1 MMTEESKQ
9 AAAAVP
15 QVVQSAALA
24 PSRSGLLPA
33 LPADIADADVPALL
47 ADIERRVEA
56 LPGAFDAAVARRQVV
71 AVNAAAVAMQARN
84 LRRVTDRALAL
95 IEARLAVLMPANPPG
110 RPPRPAGEPDDQ
122 LAGSDAGAPDRA
134 PSAARPAETSGGSS
148 QPAVKPDGQ
157 LAGFDAG
164 APDRAPS
171 AARPADAPGGSSQ
184 PVVKPDGQLAGFD
197 AGAPDRAPSAAGPAG
212 TSGGSSQPAGKPDGQ
227 PAGFDAGAP
236 DRVPLPSARTMRDI
250 RAAHPDPADKQALR
264 ERMDRL
270 EDRGVRVSRRA
281 LIAEVRREQTA
292 AAEQP
297 GVDGLPEPVA
307 DTRPLPVVHH
317 ADLDEH
323 PLDTGSVDAVAMYA
337 SDAKDELDPCWP
349 FAETVLRPGGV
360 LLLRCEVGAE
370 EELHQRVTE
379 EYDNGTPA
387 SLAYVET
394 LAMVHGGHWWPV
406 LVFVRQGDE
415 ARLAERT
422 AYVGDDE
429 QACWRA
435 IVADWTCPADGL
447 VCDLYADD
455 GRILAAADAAQRRAV
470 GLCRDEAQVERVR
483 AEVARARGGPQE

>member
-1 MMTEESKQ
+1 MTEESKQ

-15 QVVQSAALA
+15 EVVQSAALA
-24 PSRSGLLPA
+24 PSRSGVLPA
-33 LPADIADADVPALL
+33 LPDDIADADVPALL

-56 LPGAFDAAVARRQVV
+56 LPGAFDAALARQQVV
-71 AVNAAAVAMQARN
+71 AVNAVAVAMQARN

-95 IEARLAVLMPANPPG
+95 IEARLAALMPANPSG
-110 RPPRPAGEPDDQ
+110 RPPRPVGKPDGQ
-122 LAGSDAGAPDRA
+122 LAGSDAGEPEDRA

-148 QPAVKPDGQ
+148 P
-157 LAGFDAG
+157 
-164 APDRAPS
+164 
-171 AARPADAPGGSSQ
+171 
-184 PVVKPDGQLAGFD
+184 
-197 AGAPDRAPSAAGPAG
+197 
-212 TSGGSSQPAGKPDGQ
+212 PAGKPDGQ
-227 PAGFDAGAP
+227 LAGFDAGAP

-270 EDRGVRVSRRA
+270 EDRGARVSRRA

-292 AAEQP
+292 AAEP
-297 GVDGLPEPVA
+297 AGADGLPEPVA
-307 DTRPLPVVHH
+307 DTRPLPVVHR

-337 SDAKDELDPCWP
+337 SDAKDELDPCCP

-370 EELHQRVTE
+370 EKINERVTE
-379 EYDNGTPA
+379 EYDNGTLA

-415 ARLAERT
+415 AHLAERT

-435 IVADWTCPADGL
+435 IVADWTYPADGL
-447 VCDLYADD
+447 VCDLCADD

-470 GLCRDEAQVERVR
+470 GLCRDEEQVERVR
-483 AEVARARGGPQE
+483 AEVARARGTPQE

>member
-1 MMTEESKQ
+1 
-9 AAAAVP
+9 
-15 QVVQSAALA
+15 
-24 PSRSGLLPA
+24 
-33 LPADIADADVPALL
+33 
-47 ADIERRVEA
+47 
-56 LPGAFDAAVARRQVV
+56 
-71 AVNAAAVAMQARN
+71 
-84 LRRVTDRALAL
+84 
-95 IEARLAVLMPANPPG
+95 
-110 RPPRPAGEPDDQ
+110 
-122 LAGSDAGAPDRA
+122 
-134 PSAARPAETSGGSS
+134 
-148 QPAVKPDGQ
+148 
-157 LAGFDAG
+157 
-164 APDRAPS
+164 
-171 AARPADAPGGSSQ
+171 
-184 PVVKPDGQLAGFD
+184 
-197 AGAPDRAPSAAGPAG
+197 
-212 TSGGSSQPAGKPDGQ
+212 
-227 PAGFDAGAP
+227 
-236 DRVPLPSARTMRDI
+236 MRDI

-281 LIAEVRREQTA
+281 LIAEVRREQTEP
-292 AAEQP
+292 AEPP
-297 GVDGLPEPVA
+297 GVDGRPEPVA

-337 SDAKDELDPCWP
+337 SDAKGELDPCCP

-370 EELHQRVTE
+370 EQIHQRVTE

-415 ARLAERT
+415 AHLAERT

-435 IVADWTCPADGL
+435 IVADWTYPADGL

-470 GLCRDEAQVERVR
+470 GLCPDEAQVERVR

>member
-1 MMTEESKQ
+1 M
-9 AAAAVP
+9 P
-15 QVVQSAALA
+15 A
-24 PSRSGLLPA
+24 PSRSGVLPA

-56 LPGAFDAAVARRQVV
+56 LPGAFDAALARQQVV
-71 AVNAAAVAMQARN
+71 AVNAVAVAMQARN
-84 LRRVTDRALAL
+84 LRRITDRALAL
-95 IEARLAVLMPANPPG
+95 IEARLAALMPANPTG
-110 RPPRPAGEPDDQ
+110 RPPRPAG
-122 LAGSDAGAPDRA
+122 
-134 PSAARPAETSGGSS
+134 
-148 QPAVKPDGQ
+148 KPDGQ

-171 AARPADAPGGSSQ
+171 AATPADAPGASS
-184 PVVKPDGQLAGFD
+184 PPADKPDGQLADSG
-197 AGAPDRAPSAAGPAG
+197 AGEA
-212 TSGGSSQPAGKPDGQ
+212 
-227 PAGFDAGAP
+227 

-270 EDRGVRVSRRA
+270 EDRGSRVSRRA

-297 GVDGLPEPVA
+297 GVDGPPEPVA

-317 ADLDEH
+317 AGLDEH
-323 PLDTGSVDAVAMYA
+323 PLDAGSVDAVAMYA
-337 SDAKDELDPCWP
+337 SDAKDDLDPCCP

-370 EELHQRVTE
+370 QEINERVTE

-406 LVFVRQGDE
+406 LVFVRQGDQ
-415 ARLAERT
+415 AHLAERT

-435 IVADWTCPADGL
+435 IVDDWTYPADGL
-447 VCDLYADD
+447 VCDLCTDD

-470 GLCRDEAQVERVR
+470 GLCPDQAQVGRVR
-483 AEVARARGGPQE
+483 AEVAHARGAPQE

>member
-1 MMTEESKQ
+1 
-9 AAAAVP
+9 
-15 QVVQSAALA
+15 
-24 PSRSGLLPA
+24 
-33 LPADIADADVPALL
+33 
-47 ADIERRVEA
+47 
-56 LPGAFDAAVARRQVV
+56 
-71 AVNAAAVAMQARN
+71 
-84 LRRVTDRALAL
+84 
-95 IEARLAVLMPANPPG
+95 
-110 RPPRPAGEPDDQ
+110 
-122 LAGSDAGAPDRA
+122 
-134 PSAARPAETSGGSS
+134 
-148 QPAVKPDGQ
+148 
-157 LAGFDAG
+157 
-164 APDRAPS
+164 
-171 AARPADAPGGSSQ
+171 
-184 PVVKPDGQLAGFD
+184 
-197 AGAPDRAPSAAGPAG
+197 
-212 TSGGSSQPAGKPDGQ
+212 
-227 PAGFDAGAP
+227 
-236 DRVPLPSARTMRDI
+236 MRDI

-264 ERMDRL
+264 KRMDRL

-307 DTRPLPVVHH
+307 DARPLPVVHH

-323 PLDTGSVDAVAMYA
+323 PLDTGAVDAVAMYV
-337 SDAKDELDPCWP
+337 SDAKDELDRCCP

-370 EELHQRVTE
+370 EEINERVTE

-435 IVADWTCPADGL
+435 IVADWTCPAEGR

-455 GRILAAADAAQRRAV
+455 GRSLAAADAAQRRAV